1 MAKVKEL
8 VLKNSG
14 ELGQIQMGPITYM
27 GPLKVRIDGNFIP
40 AFTIDLTKPSK
51 GRGILDVIKP
61 TVTILVGNKAYQ
73 IKWGER
79 GIKEVDPRIFE
90 EETWLDSLQRA
101 EMLGTIF
108 LGLAI
113 GVGIWKLLK

>member
-8 VLKNSG
+8 ALKDSS
-14 ELGQIQMGPITYM
+14 ELGQIQLGPLAYM
-27 GPLKVRIDGNFIP
+27 GPLKIRIDGNFIP

-61 TVTILVGNKAYQ
+61 TITFLVGNKAYQ
-73 IKWGER
+73 IKWGEK
-79 GIKEVDPRIFE
+79 GVKEVDPRIFE
-90 EETWLDSLQRA
+90 EETLLDRLQKA
-101 EMLGTIF
+101 EMLGTII

>member
-8 VLKNSG
+8 ALKNSG
-14 ELGQIQMGPITYM
+14 ELGQIQLGPLAYM

-73 IKWGER
+73 IRWGER
-79 GIKEVDPRIFE
+79 GVKEVDPRIFE
-90 EETWLDSLQRA
+90 EETWLDSLQKA
-101 EMLGTIF
+101 DIWATAI

-113 GVGIWKLLK
+113 GIGIWKLLK

>member
-8 VLKNSG
+8 ALKDSN
-14 ELGQIQMGPITYM
+14 ELGQVQIGPVTYM

-51 GRGILDVIKP
+51 GAGILDIIRP

-73 IKWGER
+73 IKWGEK
-79 GIKEVDPRIFE
+79 GIKEVDPSIFE
-90 EETWLDSLQRA
+90 KKTLLDNLQQLDLPA
-101 EMLGTIF
+101 TII
-108 LGLAI
+108 LGLF
-113 GVGIWKLLK
+113 VGLALAKLLK